1 MKRLQQSIKD
11 HSRNFEKINIQPED
25 INYDKA
31 ERKFRPFLQ
40 LIDSLQTSIVVAFDF
55 YKRDY
60 FYFSKNFNSIFGFH
74 NNHLPLADHKWFRQR
89 FHPDDYI
96 INTGSTW
103 ALKYF
108 YQLPVEER
116 KNIRLIHEFR
126 IKNDNEEWIRL
137 LIQNEVL
144 ELDKKGNMW
153 LDLKL
158 CDFSPSQDLDTPG
171 QFILRDKLSGK
182 VIYSIKGESPAGNR
196 ISSREKEVLELIAKG
211 EKSGQIADN
220 LSISV
225 NTVNNHR
232 RNLIEKL
239 NVSNSSEAVKM
250 ATRLGII

>member
-1 MKRLQQSIKD
+1 MERLERSINEHTKLFD
-11 HSRNFEKINIQPED
+11 KIIIRPAD
-25 INYDKA
+25 IDYDKA
-31 ERKFRPFLQ
+31 EREFLPFLQ

-60 FYFSKNFNSIFGFH
+60 FYFSENFNSIFGFH
-74 NNHLPLADHKWFRQR
+74 NNHLPLADHEWFRRR

-96 INTGSTW
+96 INTGSIWTM
-103 ALKYF
+103 KYF

-126 IKNDNEEWIRL
+126 IKNDNDKWIRL
-137 LIQNEVL
+137 LIQNEIL

-158 CDFSPSQDLDTPG
+158 CDFSPNQDLDMPG
-171 QFILRDKLSGK
+171 QFILRDKLSGE
-182 VIYSIKGESPAGNR
+182 VIYSIKGESPNGNN
-196 ISSREKEVLELIAKG
+196 ISAREKEVLGLISKG
-211 EKSGQIADN
+211 RKSNQIAEN

-232 RNLIEKL
+232 RNIIEKL
-239 NVSNSSEAVKM
+239 HVSNSSEAVKM
-250 ATRLGII
+250 ATKLGII

>member
-1 MKRLQQSIKD
+1 MKHLQKSIKD
-11 HSRNFEKINIQPED
+11 HSRIFENICIRPED
-25 INYDKA
+25 IDYEKA
-31 ERKFRPFLQ
+31 EREFLPFLR
-40 LIDSLQTSIVVAFDF
+40 LIDSLQTSIVIAFDF

-74 NNHLPLADHKWFRQR
+74 NNCLPLTDHKWFRQR

-96 INTGSTW
+96 INTGSIWT
-103 ALKYF
+103 LKYF

-126 IKNDNEEWIRL
+126 IKNDNNEWIRL
-137 LIQNEVL
+137 LIQNEIL

-158 CDFSPSQDLDTPG
+158 CDFSPNQDLDMPG
-171 QFILRDKLSGK
+171 HFILRNKLSGE
-182 VIYSIKGESPAGNR
+182 VIYSVRGNNPEVKNV
-196 ISSREKEVLELIAKG
+196 SSREQEVLSLISEG
-211 EKSGQIADN
+211 MKSKEIADK
-220 LSISV
+220 LFISA

-250 ATRLGII
+250 ATTLGII